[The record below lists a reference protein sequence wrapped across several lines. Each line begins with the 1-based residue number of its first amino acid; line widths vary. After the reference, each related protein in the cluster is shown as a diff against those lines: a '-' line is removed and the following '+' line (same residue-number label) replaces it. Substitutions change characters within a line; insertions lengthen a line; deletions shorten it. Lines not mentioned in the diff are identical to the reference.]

1 MSRRKIAEQRASVA
15 YDVLRGRPVRPDY
28 GYLVVLPLLA
38 AAGGAL
44 IAWGIESLVTRR
56 RTAPAAAPE
65 ATTERRLER
74 VSA

>member
-1 MSRRKIAEQRASVA
+1 MRRRTIAERRAAAA
-15 YDVLRGRPVRPDY
+15 YEVLRGRPVRPDY

-44 IAWGIESLVTRR
+44 IAWGIESMVLRR
-56 RTAPAAAPE
+56 RATPEPETA
-65 ATTERRLER
+65 TQRRLEP